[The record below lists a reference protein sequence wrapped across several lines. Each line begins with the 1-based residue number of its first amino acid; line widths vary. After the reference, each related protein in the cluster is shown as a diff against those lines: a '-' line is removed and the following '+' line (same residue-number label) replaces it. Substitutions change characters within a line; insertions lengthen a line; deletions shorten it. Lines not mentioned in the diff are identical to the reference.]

1 MTKRYISPQSG
12 PVDIKTDKDS
22 HYRSQ
27 EHTEAAGRQNEVS
40 PSDLEDLKTNYVDMY
55 VHRQLPNYAPIMR
68 LVAEAERKFDQCLRK
83 VKASAWR
90 EGHRAAWEESGDGW
104 NGEVDGI
111 GGGYDDLVRRGM
123 FEDNPYE
130 SEEA

>member
-1 MTKRYISPQSG
+1 MVRMTKRYISPQSG
-12 PVDIKTDKDS
+12 PVEGSECFLSDGVVLGTYTPDECDVKERYMS
-22 HYRSQ
+22 G
-27 EHTEAAGRQNEVS
+27 EFVS
-40 PSDLEDLKTNYVDMY
+40 NPM
-55 VHRQLPNYAPIMR
+55 
-68 LVAEAERKFDQCLRK
+68 AEARWNRFIRK
-83 VKASAWR
+83 VRAKAWR